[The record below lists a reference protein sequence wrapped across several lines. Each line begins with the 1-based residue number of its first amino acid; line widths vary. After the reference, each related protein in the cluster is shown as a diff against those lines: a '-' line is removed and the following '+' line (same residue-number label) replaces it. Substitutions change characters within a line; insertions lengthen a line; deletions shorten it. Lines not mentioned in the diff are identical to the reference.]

1 MQNFG
6 ISLTQIIVSV
16 LLLSF
21 GILTYYSIPW
31 AFINGQTGLFSFYIN
46 LLLLFLIL
54 GMIFTSQALV
64 PTLENFFLDMMIFFR
79 PRDLK
84 MKPIIKKN
92 LESHAG
98 RNQKTSLM
106 FTVTL
111 AFLVFAG
118 ANFKQIQ
125 FFLET
130 IARSWSGSDILV
142 TKLAVTNF
150 NLLALDEFKIKGF
163 LIENNV
169 ERGGIITDF
178 SFHSQSIAEI
188 LILDGEDPM

>member
-169 ERGGIITDF
+169 ERGGIIIDF